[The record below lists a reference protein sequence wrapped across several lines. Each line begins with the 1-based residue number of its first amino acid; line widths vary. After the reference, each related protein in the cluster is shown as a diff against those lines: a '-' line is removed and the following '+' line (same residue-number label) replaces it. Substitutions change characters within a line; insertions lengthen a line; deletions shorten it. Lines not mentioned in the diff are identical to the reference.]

1 MGQIIAG
8 GEQFETAIA
17 ADYRGQ
23 IMRRG
28 IDSGEVDAF
37 ARKRVSQPYTLFDS
51 VLRYDKRSDVW
62 NEVVTGSASSVHDPN
77 QSSINMTVT
86 TASGDSVMRRTRRRF
101 PYQAGKSLLSIQSFA
116 GAAPASGVV
125 QEVGLFDDNNGIMLR
140 ASGTT
145 LQFVVRGKYSGSVTE
160 NVVNQDQWNIDTAS
174 WLDFSKANIFTTDL
188 EWLGAGRVRC
198 GFILDGEYHYCHEF
212 LHANNIS
219 SVYMTAA
226 VLPQTYRIAKYATS
240 VSGAAM
246 KQICS
251 TVASEGGYE
260 PYGEVYTISPSI
272 GSIVNTSGER
282 IVAGIR
288 MASGRTDNVVIPV
301 KVDLITEDNTTIEW
315 RLRRNPTTSG
325 VTWAAGSNGRGN
337 VETTSAGTI
346 VSGGTI
352 VNAGLYFSAGSVAID
367 VQDGLSLSLGVN
379 ANNAS
384 DELFLTV
391 TSSGN
396 AKATGMLGWIETL

>member
-1 MGQIIAG
+1 MGQIRVG

-51 VLRYDKRSDVW
+51 TLRYDKRADQW
-62 NEVVTGSASSVHDPN
+62 NETIVGSGTSVHDAN
-77 QSSINMTVT
+77 QSSVLMSV
-86 TASGDSVMRRTRRRF
+86 TASGDSVLRRTRQRL
-101 PYQAGKSLLSIQSFA
+101 PYQPAKSLLSIQSFA
-116 GAAPASGVV
+116 GATLASGLI
-125 QEVGLFDDNNGIMLR
+125 QEVGLFDDNNGIILR
-140 ASGTT
+140 ASGAT
-145 LQFVVRGKYSGSVTE
+145 LQFVVRGKYSGAVLE
-160 NVVNQDQWNIDTAS
+160 NVVNQDEWSIDTAP

-198 GFILDGEYHYCHEF
+198 GFILDGEYYYCHEF
-212 LHANNIS
+212 LHANNIE
-219 SVYMTAA
+219 SVYMTSA
-226 VLPQTYRIAKYATS
+226 VLPQTYRIAS
-240 VSGAAM
+240 EAAFAPAVTM

-260 PYGEVYTISPSI
+260 PKGEVYTVSPSI
-272 GSIVNTSGER
+272 GSIANTSGER

-288 MASGRTDNVVIPV
+288 MASGRTDNVIIPV
-301 KVDLITEDNTTIEW
+301 KIDLITEDNTIIQW

-325 VTWAAGSNGRGN
+325 VTWIPSDNGRGN
-337 VETTSAGTI
+337 VETTVAGTI
-346 VSGGTI
+346 ASGGTT
-352 VNAGLYFSAGSVAID
+352 VNAGLYYSTGFVEIN
-367 VQDGLSLSLGVN
+367 VLDGLSLALGVN
-379 ANNAS
+379 ASGVS
-384 DELFLTV
+384 DQLFLTV

-396 AKATGMLGWIETL
+396 AKATGLLGWLETL